1 MRRIVIGPPAAGKS
15 TYVATHRRPH
25 EPVIDFDALAVALGS
40 DDSHDHPRS
49 ITNVAKAVWDAAME
63 HVTGRPEDRI
73 AWAIWATPPR
83 FALLDWDV
91 EVHVVDPGF
100 DVVVA
105 RCRES
110 RPARALRA
118 VDRWY
123 TERDDLLAAAESRGT
138 LIEAPTQEHNG
149 SKVHIPGGGAW

>member
-1 MRRIVIGPPAAGKS
+1 MRRLVIGPPAAGKT
-15 TYVATHRRPH
+15 TYVAGHRQSH

-40 DDSHDHPRS
+40 DDDHDHHRS
-49 ITNVAKAVWDAAME
+49 ITNVAKAAWDAAME
-63 HVTGRPEDRI
+63 FVTGRPEDRI

-83 FALLDWDV
+83 FALLEWDV

-110 RPARALRA
+110 RPDRALRA

-123 TERDDLLAAAESRGT
+123 AERDDLVAAARSRGI
-138 LIEAPTQEHNG
+138 LVEAPPQVVNG
-149 SKVHIPGGGAW
+149 RKVHVPGDVSW